1 MLQSPQSF
9 RLSNGLLV
17 IVEPMQDV
25 QSAAVTLLV
34 PAGGVRDADG
44 RCGTAAILTEMFTR
58 GAGGLSARELSAA
71 MDNLGLQ
78 RSVHVG
84 NAHVTFSAA
93 TTADRLIDA
102 LPFIGRMVTEPHLAD
117 EEFDPAR
124 DLVEQSLM
132 SMEDEPRQ
140 RLGKVLR
147 QYSYAAPWGNS
158 SEGELTDLSAITIAD
173 VRRHY
178 QQFMHPDEAILGIA
192 GNVNFDQIR
201 ETTEAA
207 FGGWESASVSE
218 LAVGALPL
226 SPCHIEHDSAQ
237 THIGLAWNTVPYR
250 DERYFEAWAAVS
262 LLSGGM
268 SSRLFTEVRERRGLC
283 YAISA
288 SLSTLRDEGR
298 VFAYAGTTTERAQE
312 TLDVTVAE
320 ILRLHEGITEDELQ
334 RCKARAKSSLIM
346 QQESTTSR
354 ASSLARDMYH
364 LGRVVTLD
372 EINSRINALSTTQVR
387 DFSVEYAPKAMVLVT
402 IGPHALNPACV
413 TSLNCPS

>member
-1 MLQSPQSF
+1 MPQSTQSF
-9 RLSNGLLV
+9 RLPNGLLV

-25 QSAAVTLLV
+25 QSAALTLLV
-34 PAGGVRDADG
+34 PAGGVYDAVG
-44 RCGTAAILTEMFTR
+44 CCGTAAILTEMFTR
-58 GAGGLSARELSAA
+58 GAGGLSAREQSAA

-78 RSVHVG
+78 RNAYVG

-93 TTADRLIDA
+93 TTADRIVDA
-102 LPFIGRMVTEPHLAD
+102 LPLIGSMLTEPHLAEVD
-117 EEFDPAR
+117 FDPAR

-132 SMEDEPRQ
+132 AMEDEPRQ

-158 SEGELTDLSAITIAD
+158 AEGELNDLPTITID
-173 VRRHY
+173 NVRSHY
-178 QQFMHPDEAILGIA
+178 QRFIRPNEAILGIA
-192 GNVNFDQIR
+192 GNVSVQEIR
-201 ETTEAA
+201 GAIEASL
-207 FGGWESASVSE
+207 GNWKSGDISEVASGE
-218 LAVGALPL
+218 LPR
-226 SPCHIEHDSAQ
+226 SPHHIEHDSAQ
-237 THIGLAWNTVPYR
+237 THIGLSWNTVPYR
-250 DERYFEAWAAVS
+250 HERYYDAWAAVS

-320 ILRLHEGITEDELQ
+320 ILRLPEGITEDELQ

-354 ASSLARDMYH
+354 SSSLARDMYH

-372 EINSRINALSTTQVR
+372 EINTRINALTTSQVR
-387 DFSVEYAPKAMVLVT
+387 EFAVEYAPKAMVLVT
-402 IGPHALNPACV
+402 IGPQELNPTSV
-413 TSLNCPS
+413 TSLG

>member
-9 RLSNGLLV
+9 RLSSGLLV

-44 RCGTAAILTEMFTR
+44 RCGTAAILTEMFSR

-84 NAHVTFSAA
+84 SAHVTFSAA
-93 TTADRLIDA
+93 TTADRIIDA
-102 LPFIGRMVTEPHLAD
+102 LPFLARMVTEPHLAD
-117 EEFDPAR
+117 EEFEPAR

-132 SMEDEPRQ
+132 SLEDEPRQ

-147 QYSYAAPWGNS
+147 QHSYAAPWGNS
-158 SEGELTDLSAITIAD
+158 SDGELADLPAISIND
-173 VRRHY
+173 VRSHY
-178 QQFMHPDEAILGIA
+178 QQFVRPDEAILGIA
-192 GNVNFDQIR
+192 GNVDFDQIR
-201 ETTEAA
+201 NTIEAA
-207 FGGWESASVSE
+207 FGNWKRGSVSE
-218 LAVGALPL
+218 LVIGTLPA

-250 DERYFEAWAAVS
+250 DERYYEAWAAVS

-288 SLSTLRDEGR
+288 SLSTLREEGR

-372 EINSRINALSTTQVR
+372 EINSRINALGTTQVR
-387 DFSVEYAPKAMVLVT
+387 NFVVEYAPKSMVLVT

-413 TSLNCPS
+413 SSLS

>member
-1 MLQSPQSF
+1 MSLSPETF

-17 IVEPMQDV
+17 VVEPMPDV
-25 QSAAVTLLV
+25 QSAAMTLLV
-34 PAGGVRDADG
+34 PSGGVRDVG
-44 RCGTAAILTEMFTR
+44 GKCGTAAILTEMFVR

-78 RSVHVG
+78 RSVGVG

-93 TTADRLIDA
+93 TTADRIIDA
-102 LPFIGRMVTEPHLAD
+102 LPLVGNMLTEPHLAE

-132 SMEDEPRQ
+132 AMEDEPRQ
-140 RLGKVLR
+140 RLGKILR
-147 QYSYAAPWGNS
+147 LYSYAVPWGNS
-158 SEGELTDLSAITIAD
+158 ADGELSDLSAITVED

-178 QQFMHPDEAILGIA
+178 REFVVPNEAILGIA
-192 GNVNFDQIR
+192 GNVDPKQIR
-201 ETTEAA
+201 ETVEAA
-207 FGGWESASVSE
+207 FGSWKSSPVPGISV
-218 LAVGALPL
+218 GTMPQ
-226 SPCHIEHDSAQ
+226 SPFHVDHDSAQ

-250 DERYFEAWAAVS
+250 DDRYYEAWAAVS

-288 SLSTLRDEGR
+288 SLSTLREEGR

-320 ILRLHEGITEDELQ
+320 ILRLPEGITEDELH

-364 LGRVVTLD
+364 LGRIVTLD
-372 EINSRINALSTTQVR
+372 EINARINALSTTQVR
-387 DFSVEYAPKAMVLVT
+387 DFSIEYAPRAMVLIT
-402 IGPHALNPACV
+402 LGPLPLNPACV
-413 TSLNCPS
+413 TALG